1 MAAGISF
8 RKLKMTGQADSPR
21 ISFWLIVILCLP
33 TFVALLVV
41 LTSTMRPNMSV
52 YLLIP
57 LAFVAP
63 SCLLGA
69 VIMAIQVRRSMPRQL
84 FRGTCVVLLLAL
96 VAAAAA
102 ITIVCSVLISFQRAS
117 ARIIQRSTAFIRA
130 RSREISHALSGRV
143 AFVTGASQGIGRA
156 CALRLATAGA
166 AVAVAAR
173 NQEKLNELVHEIT
186 AAGGTA
192 AAFPLDVTDE
202 EQVKVMIKAAAA
214 QFGKIDILVNN
225 AGITRDQLVMRMKR
239 ADWDAVLQTNLTS
252 AYLCIQQVSIS
263 MVKQRWG
270 RIINIASVFGQM
282 GQAGQA
288 NYSASKAGLIGLT
301 MAIAREL
308 GSRNITCNAVA
319 PGFIETAMTEVLGEE
334 FKQNA
339 AKQIPLGRVGS
350 PADVAN
356 AVAFL
361 ASDEAS
367 YITGHV
373 LNVNGGMLMG

>member
-1 MAAGISF
+1 MKRTVDNSGGAYNLTFWTAGPSQQ
-8 RKLKMTGQADSPR
+8 KSEQ
-21 ISFWLIVILCLP
+21 ILENL
-33 TFVALLVV
+33 
-41 LTSTMRPNMSV
+41 MS
-52 YLLIP
+52 
-57 LAFVAP
+57 
-63 SCLLGA
+63 
-69 VIMAIQVRRSMPRQL
+69 
-84 FRGTCVVLLLAL
+84 
-96 VAAAAA
+96 
-102 ITIVCSVLISFQRAS
+102 
-117 ARIIQRSTAFIRA
+117 
-130 RSREISHALSGRV
+130 LSGRI

-156 CALRLATAGA
+156 CALKLATTGA
-166 AVAVAAR
+166 TVAVAAR
-173 NQEKLNELVHEIT
+173 TQDKLNQLVEEIT
-186 AAGGTA
+186 AAGGKA
-192 AAFPLDVTDE
+192 GAFALDVTDE
-202 EQVKVMIKAAAA
+202 EQVKSAIKAAVT

-252 AYLCIQQVSIS
+252 AYLCIQAVTSS
-263 MVKQRWG
+263 MLKQRWG
-270 RIINIASVFGQM
+270 RIINITSVFGQM

-339 AKQIPLGRVGS
+339 AKQIPLGRVGTTD
-350 PADVAN
+350 DVAS

-361 ASDEAS
+361 ASDEAA

>member
-1 MAAGISF
+1 
-8 RKLKMTGQADSPR
+8 
-21 ISFWLIVILCLP
+21 
-33 TFVALLVV
+33 
-41 LTSTMRPNMSV
+41 MS
-52 YLLIP
+52 
-57 LAFVAP
+57 
-63 SCLLGA
+63 
-69 VIMAIQVRRSMPRQL
+69 
-84 FRGTCVVLLLAL
+84 
-96 VAAAAA
+96 
-102 ITIVCSVLISFQRAS
+102 
-117 ARIIQRSTAFIRA
+117 
-130 RSREISHALSGRV
+130 LSGRV

-156 CALRLATAGA
+156 CAVKLAACGA
-166 AVAVAAR
+166 VVAAAAR
-173 NQEKLNELVHEIT
+173 SQEKLNELVSEI
-186 AAGGTA
+186 AATGNKAVACT
-192 AAFPLDVTDE
+192 LDVTDE
-202 EQVKVMIKAAAA
+202 EQVKASIKAVIAE
-214 QFGKIDILVNN
+214 FGKVDILVNN

-252 AYLCIQQVSIS
+252 AYLCIQQVTSP
-263 MVKQRWG
+263 MLKQRWG
-270 RIINIASVFGQM
+270 RIINVASIFGQM

-319 PGFIETAMTEVLGEE
+319 PGFIETAMTEALGEE

-350 PADVAN
+350 PADVAS